1 MRRNGERKGP
11 QVFITLIKE
20 ELELI
25 ARGALATR
33 LKRRG
38 AKSLEHLSREVV
50 KQTRLKGEVVNTNS
64 TERRGTRA
72 VLLGAKAA
80 GLGVRY

>member
-1 MRRNGERKGP
+1 MRRNGERKGL

-50 KQTRLKGEVVNTNS
+50 NTNS

-80 GLGVRY
+80 SLGVRY

>member
-1 MRRNGERKGP
+1 MNEAEWRKERSAGIYYSYKR
-11 QVFITLIKE
+11 

-50 KQTRLKGEVVNTNS
+50 NTNS

>member
-1 MRRNGERKGP
+1 MRRNGERKGL

-50 KQTRLKGEVVNTNS
+50 NTNS

>member
-11 QVFITLIKE
+11 RVFITLIKE

-38 AKSLEHLSREVV
+38 
-50 KQTRLKGEVVNTNS
+50 
-64 TERRGTRA
+64 TRA